1 MCCSQVVVVVADKH
15 QMCIIPTVLVG
26 DFLKEVPSIDTML
39 RCLCVYRNFSF
50 ARRLKLSVRMEARL
64 ISFSAVGAAYL
75 AFGRKPPFE

>member
-1 MCCSQVVVVVADKH
+1 
-15 QMCIIPTVLVG
+15 
-26 DFLKEVPSIDTML
+26 ML
-39 RCLCVYRNFSF
+39 PRLCVYRNFSF